1 LRVLVSLHDVTPAHQ
16 ARLEQAEG
24 LFARVG
30 VGHVAYL
37 LIPNYHHRRPIAGDA
52 AFRAW
57 CARPRPY
64 AVDWV
69 LHGFYHLEDLASATV
84 SGPITWARR
93 KTMTAS
99 EGEFLSL
106 GVDEQRRRIAD
117 GQAAAQ
123 SIGIAPSSF
132 VAPAW
137 LFNRHLVP
145 TLAEAGFAYTE
156 DHVHVI
162 DVKDG
167 TKRRCPAITW
177 ATRTTFRRAGS
188 RVVCP
193 VLFSMWK
200 KEPAIRIALHPFD
213 MDHPHT
219 ADQVERLLARAL
231 EQRTCGGYAELF
243 LE

>member
-1 LRVLVSLHDVTPAHQ
+1 MRVLVSLHDVTPAHQ
-16 ARLEQAEG
+16 ARLEQAED

-30 VGHVAYL
+30 VSRVAYL
-37 LIPNYHHRRPIAGDA
+37 LIPNYHQRHPIAGDA

-64 AVDWV
+64 SVDWV
-69 LHGFYHLEDLASATV
+69 LHGFYHLEDAASAEV
-84 SGPITWARR
+84 SGPLTWARR
-93 KTMTAS
+93 KTMTAG
-99 EGEFLSL
+99 EGEFLAL
-106 GVDEQRRRIAD
+106 GVDEQRRRIAE
-117 GQAAAQ
+117 GRAAAQ
-123 SIGIAPSSF
+123 SIGISPSSF

-137 LFNRHLVP
+137 LFNPHLVP
-145 TLAEAGFAYTE
+145 TLAEAGLAYTE

-177 ATRTTFRRAGS
+177 ATRTTIRRVGS

-193 VLFSMWK
+193 ALFSMWK

-213 MDHPHT
+213 MDHPQT
-219 ADQVERLLARAL
+219 ARQVEELLARAL
-231 EQRTCGGYAELF
+231 EQRTSASYAELF
-243 LE
+243 